1 MKHLYQTV
9 WNNNEFNILLTTKM
23 SEFAFFRFMSNK
35 MLDLEE
41 QQHKDEIVSLTE
53 QVLDAKGIECDSKI
67 SKLSEEQLSEIL
79 EQVRK
84 LRKKKIEKDSERQ
97 EEEELDISV
106 Q

>member
-1 MKHLYQTV
+1 
-9 WNNNEFNILLTTKM
+9 M
-23 SEFAFFRFMSNK
+23 SEFAFFRFMSNN

-84 LRKKKIEKDSERQ
+84 LRKKKKIERDNERQ
-97 EEEELDISV
+97 KEELDISV

>member
-1 MKHLYQTV
+1 
-9 WNNNEFNILLTTKM
+9 M

-67 SKLSEEQLSEIL
+67 SKLSEEQLNEIL

-84 LRKKKIEKDSERQ
+84 LRKKKKIEKDSERQ
-97 EEEELDISV
+97 EEELDISV
-106 Q
+106 H

>member
-1 MKHLYQTV
+1 
-9 WNNNEFNILLTTKM
+9 M
-23 SEFAFFRFMSNK
+23 SEFAFFRFMSNN

-84 LRKKKIEKDSERQ
+84 LRKKKKIEKDSERQ
-97 EEEELDISV
+97 KEELDISV